1 MSGIWSLSPSH
12 RRTTAHTHDLL
23 SSLFLMAYVVE
34 ARDPYTGGHLWRVSQ
49 YSRLIAETLG
59 SDPSLSAR
67 ATLGGFLHDL
77 GKVGIPD
84 SILNKPGRLTDDE
97 YSLMKTHPER
107 GAALLTGHPL
117 AAVVEDAVL
126 LHHERPDG
134 RGYPNG
140 FSGDLLPMVARI
152 VGVADAFD
160 AMTSR
165 RPYRD
170 GMPTTKALL
179 IIEEGTGT
187 QFDTDCAAALL
198 ELAERGQLAGI
209 IGHRTAASPA
219 SMPGLRPDHRGSQPR
234 QTGRPRL
241 LPALRQRGGAGEAHA
256 GLIPTGTGR
265 RGSPHDREPRPDV
278 YMMRALIKTASAH
291 LG

>member
-209 IGHRTAASPA
+209 IGHTDSGIPLHECPVCGPTIVVH
-219 SMPGLRPDHRGSQPR
+219 SHDKPGDHVYCPR
-234 QTGRPRL
+234 CGNEAVL
-241 LPALRQRGGAGEAHA
+241 EKAHA

-265 RGSPHDREPRPDV
+265 RVRPT
-278 YMMRALIKTASAH
+278 TANLARTCT
-291 LG
+291 